1 MYFTD
6 ELNSKIS
13 SADLTNQSTTVEAIF
28 NLWNYIIK
36 EAYMKIEKSAI
47 KKQKILHNLYKVPYF
62 LEKWGKFHGT
72 SISYTYGFVYV
83 SIFLLYLEEFGL
95 TKKLSECSG

>member
-13 SADLTNQSTTVEAIF
+13 SVDLTNQSTTVEAIF

-47 KKQKILHNLYKVPYF
+47 KKQKYYITYIKF
-62 LEKWGKFHGT
+62 L
-72 SISYTYGFVYV
+72 IS
-83 SIFLLYLEEFGL
+83 
-95 TKKLSECSG
+95 